1 MTVAL
6 YMGMN
11 NILSV
16 RFPSPAKVEILSTNE
31 ETEQQVRQI
40 INDEAEKGKTELEK
54 SLKKIGENVVYG
66 KRGDSPHFFSR
77 KK

>member
-1 MTVAL
+1 MEKEEIHLTSFQGKKKYQL
-6 YMGMN
+6 YNGKPN
-11 NILSV
+11 
-16 RFPSPAKVEILSTNE
+16 
-31 ETEQQVRQI
+31 
-40 INDEAEKGKTELEK
+40 INDDAEKGKTELEK